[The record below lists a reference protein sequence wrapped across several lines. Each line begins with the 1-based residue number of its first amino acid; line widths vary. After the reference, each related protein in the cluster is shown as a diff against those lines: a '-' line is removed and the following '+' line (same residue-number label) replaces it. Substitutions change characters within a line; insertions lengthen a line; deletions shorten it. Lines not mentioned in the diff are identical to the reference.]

1 MNCFSTLSPRCLF
14 TLLRLI
20 QVDRLLRRRSSIWPP
35 SEKSSHL
42 VIVCHVVLF
51 CCLVSIGR
59 GQDLQETEVPYF
71 IVNGKPESI
80 DRLPLKSVD
89 ASIEIVGTLTQV
101 ELVQTYA
108 NVGSE
113 PIEAVYVFPGST
125 RSAVSALTMRVGDRV
140 VEAVIQEKAK
150 ARRTYEA
157 AKSEGKTAS
166 LLERHRPNV
175 FQMNLANI
183 LPGDVVEVTLKYTE
197 WVRREKS
204 EYQFELPLVLGPRFT
219 QGDAQWVENPH
230 LSEGD
235 TSGVRYEIATRIR
248 SSIAIE
254 EAVCDSHDAEVE
266 FTDTRTAEVRLEG
279 NAETVGNRDFRIRY
293 RISGDKVKSGVWV
306 SESGGEKY
314 FMASLEPPTGVVR
327 KRLPKEY
334 FFVIDVSGSMHGF
347 PLDTA
352 KVMMESLV
360 SRLEDT
366 DRFNVLLFAGES
378 EVFSPQPVPATVENL
393 LSAVEFLYEM
403 RGSGGTRLLPAL
415 TKVYDTPRDPKFS
428 RSIVVL
434 TDGYVTVED
443 RVFDLVRSRLG
454 EANVYACGIGSAPN
468 RFLIEGMAKVGL
480 GEPFFV
486 ADPKESERV
495 ANRFSEYVSEPI
507 LTDMNIYFRG
517 MEVSEVEPVAMPD
530 LLAER
535 PVVVFGKYKGS
546 LTGEIV
552 LSGWSGDSG
561 YNEVV
566 PLSKAVDLADS
577 RTLEY
582 VWVRERIRRIS
593 DYNGLWPNEERR
605 AEVTRLGLKHSLL
618 TKYTSFVAVDQ
629 VVRNL
634 DGGDEIA
641 QVKQPLPSPKGME
654 HGIGGTSV
662 PVTPEP
668 EMWALMGLVLVAVS
682 WILIR
687 RGI

>member
-1 MNCFSTLSPRCLF
+1 MVMNCFSTLSPRCLF
-14 TLLRLI
+14 ARLWHIVLL
-20 QVDRLLRRRSSIWPP
+20 
-35 SEKSSHL
+35 
-42 VIVCHVVLF
+42 F
-51 CCLVSIGR
+51 ALVSIGR
-59 GQDLQETEVPYF
+59 SQGLEDTEVPYF
-71 IVNGKPESI
+71 IVNGEPESI

-150 ARRTYEA
+150 ARRTYET

-166 LLERHRPNV
+166 LLEQHRPNV

-204 EYQFELPLVLGPRFT
+204 EYQFELPLVVGPRFT
-219 QGDAQWVENPH
+219 QSDARWVENPH
-230 LSEGD
+230 LSESD
-235 TSGVRYEIATRIR
+235 SSTVRYGIETRIR
-248 SSIAIE
+248 SAIVIE
-254 EAVCDSHDAEVE
+254 EAVCASHDAEVE
-266 FTDTRTAEVRLEG
+266 FTDTRTAEVRIEG
-279 NAETVGNRDFRIRY
+279 DAETVGNRDFRIRY
-293 RISGDKVKSGVWV
+293 RISGDEVKSGVWV

-314 FMASLEPPTGVVR
+314 FMASLEPPSGVVR
-327 KRLPKEY
+327 ERLPKEY
-334 FFVIDVSGSMHGF
+334 FFVVDVSGSMHGF

-360 SRLEDT
+360 ARLEET

-378 EVFSPQPVPATVENL
+378 EVFSPTPVPATVENL
-393 LSAVEFLYEM
+393 LEAVEFLYEM

-415 TKVYDTPRDPKFS
+415 TKVYDTPKDPSFS

-443 RVFDLVRSRLG
+443 QVFDLVRERLG
-454 EANVYACGIGSAPN
+454 EANVFACGIGSAPN
-468 RFLIEGMAKVGL
+468 RFLIEGMAKVGQ

-507 LTDMNIYFRG
+507 LSGLELSFSG
-517 MEVSEVEPVAMPD
+517 MEVFDVEPVALPD

-535 PVVVFGKYKGS
+535 PVVVFGKFTGDVS
-546 LTGEIV
+546 GEII
-552 LSGWSGDSG
+552 LSGRSGDSE
-561 YNEVV
+561 YIEATN
-566 PLSKAVDLADS
+566 LSAAVDLAGS
-577 RTLEY
+577 RSLEY
-582 VWVRERIRRIS
+582 VWVRERIRRVS
-593 DYNGLWPNEERR
+593 DYNGLWPNEDRR
-605 AEVTRLGLKHSLL
+605 SEITRLGLKHSLL

-634 DGGDEIA
+634 DGEDAIA
-641 QVKQPLPSPKGME
+641 QVKQPLPIPQGMDKV
-654 HGIGGTSV
+654 GLGNSV

-668 EMWALMGLVLVAVS
+668 EMWALMALVLVAVS

-687 RGI
+687 RGF